1 MAFQVPLAIGA
12 ILSYAM
18 GALVFRV
25 VASLGVGVVT
35 YIGIG
40 AMLDAAKAE
49 IVTLTGSL
57 GTHVAQAVVLMRVDD
72 AVVVIFS
79 AISARVAMKA
89 FGPGGAIGS
98 LIVRPPVA

>member
-1 MAFQVPLAIGA
+1 MAIALPLAIGT
-12 ILSYAM
+12 IISYVV
-18 GALVFRV
+18 GGLVFRLI
-25 VASLGVGVVT
+25 AALGVGVVT

-49 IVTLTGSL
+49 IVSLTSGL
-57 GTHVAQAVVLMRVDD
+57 GVQVAQAVVLMRVDD
-72 AVVVIFS
+72 AVVVLFS

-98 LIVRPPVA
+98 LIIRPPVS